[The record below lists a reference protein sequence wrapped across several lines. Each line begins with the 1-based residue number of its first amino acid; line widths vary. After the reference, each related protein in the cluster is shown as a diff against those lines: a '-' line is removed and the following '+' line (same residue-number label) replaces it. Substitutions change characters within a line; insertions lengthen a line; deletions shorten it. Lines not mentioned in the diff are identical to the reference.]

1 MEDEL
6 LRKLADK
13 SLTKEE
19 LYQKVEQDHSLL
31 PILLKGISSLKAATS
46 SRAIM
51 IQSTAVAE
59 DALRIYVQNVGQ
71 GTVKFDPNACVY
83 LDDKQYTADPQP
95 STFPEG
101 QTSVLFV
108 TGLPDLAGKRVKI
121 KS

>member
-59 DALRIYVQNVGQ
+59 DLCSERGSGHREVR
-71 GTVKFDPNACVY
+71 
-83 LDDKQYTADPQP
+83 
-95 STFPEG
+95 S
-101 QTSVLFV
+101 
-108 TGLPDLAGKRVKI
+108 
-121 KS
+121 